1 MVLRRALPGLV
12 VAFIAI
18 RMLQPISDSDTFW
31 HMVAGD
37 WLRETH
43 RFVVQPDPW
52 SSTAS
57 RPWILNQWLPELF
70 MSWFQEH
77 FGLPGVTWLH
87 VLLLAGVYVAVWW
100 SCRARSSMLV
110 AALVSVAAFGAMS
123 GSLAARPQVVS
134 FAFAAVAT
142 SAWLKTADD
151 LKPRWWLI
159 AMTWVWACSHGFWF
173 FSPVIGLVV
182 VAGLALDRRLDLR
195 SAGRLLLVCV
205 GSGVA
210 AALTP
215 VGPILVASPF
225 QVRDVT
231 QYIDEWQSVGPSD
244 PRLLILLGLIALTV
258 VIGLR
263 RPERMPWHLIL
274 LVGLACG
281 LGLTYARTIAVG
293 AAVIA
298 PIAAGALHGVTRLKR
313 EPRRAGVEFAVVG
326 AFAAVALAV
335 SAVAAPTAA
344 ATPGLAPTGLNAQL
358 DALPKGT
365 VLCNAWAYGGWLIWR
380 HPDLKVTMDG
390 RAQIYTGD
398 YVTSYVM
405 FELARPGWKDYVSR
419 ARCDYALLQEGKPI
433 VEALR
438 AEARWTTVAEAD
450 GGVLLGRPG

>member
-1 MVLRRALPGLV
+1 MLRRALPGLV
-12 VAFIAI
+12 VAFIVI

-37 WLRETH
+37 WLRDTH
-43 RFVVQPDPW
+43 RFVVEPDPW

-77 FGLPGVTWLH
+77 FGLPGVAWLH
-87 VLLLAGVYVAVWW
+87 VFALVGVYLTVWW
-100 SCRARSSMLV
+100 VCRARASMLV
-110 AALVSVAAFGAMS
+110 SAIVSVAAFGAMS

-142 SAWLKTADD
+142 GAWLKSADD

-173 FSPVIGLVV
+173 FSPVIGLTV
-182 VAGLALDRRLDLR
+182 VAGLALDRRLDRR
-195 SAGRLLLVCV
+195 SGGRLLLVCL
-205 GSGVA
+205 GSAVA
-210 AALTP
+210 GALTP
-215 VGPILVASPF
+215 VGPILVTSPF

-231 QYIDEWQSVGPSD
+231 QYIDEWQSVGITD
-244 PRLLILLGLIALTV
+244 PRLLVLLCLVALAV

-263 RPERMPWHLIL
+263 RGERTPWHLIL
-274 LVGLACG
+274 LIGLAAG

-298 PIAAGALHGVTRLKR
+298 PIAAGALHEVTRLKR
-313 EPRRAGVEFAVVG
+313 EPRRAGPEFAIVG
-326 AFAAVALAV
+326 IIAAAALTV
-335 SAVAAPTAA
+335 SAVTAPAVA
-344 ATPGLAPTGLNAQL
+344 ATPGLAPNGLNAQL

-390 RAQIYTGD
+390 RAEIYTGD

-405 FELARPGWKDYVSR
+405 FELARPGWKEYVSR
-419 ARCDYALLQEGKPI
+419 AGCDYALLQQGKPI
-433 VEALR
+433 VEALTS
-438 AEARWTTVAEAD
+438 EARWSKVAEAD
-450 GGVLLGRPG
+450 GGVLLRRPG